1 LTTLGTKSYSG
12 RVMNKS
18 LYDQLKAYLLFAKGD
33 WQTIARDC
41 GVDSSWPYKVM
52 SGRIKDPG
60 VLRTERILKYARSKG
75 WRPSKTL
82 NQHNEAA

>member
-1 LTTLGTKSYSG
+1 
-12 RVMNKS
+12 MNKS
-18 LYDQLKAYLLFAKGD
+18 LYDQLKAYLLSAKGD

-41 GVDSSWPYKVM
+41 DVDSSWPYKVM

-75 WRPSKTL
+75 WKPVKPVSGK
-82 NQHNEAA
+82 QDKEAA

>member
-1 LTTLGTKSYSG
+1 
-12 RVMNKS
+12 MNKS
-18 LYDQLKAYLLFAKGD
+18 LYDQLKAYLLSAKGD

-41 GVDSSWPYKVM
+41 DVDSSWPYKVM

-75 WRPSKTL
+75 WKPAKSVSGQQDK
-82 NQHNEAA
+82 EAA

>member
-1 LTTLGTKSYSG
+1 
-12 RVMNKS
+12 MNKS
-18 LYDQLKAYLLFAKGD
+18 LYDQLKAYLLSAKGD

-41 GVDSSWPYKVM
+41 DVDSSWPYKVM

-75 WRPSKTL
+75 WRPMKTADQDNSK
-82 NQHNEAA
+82 AA